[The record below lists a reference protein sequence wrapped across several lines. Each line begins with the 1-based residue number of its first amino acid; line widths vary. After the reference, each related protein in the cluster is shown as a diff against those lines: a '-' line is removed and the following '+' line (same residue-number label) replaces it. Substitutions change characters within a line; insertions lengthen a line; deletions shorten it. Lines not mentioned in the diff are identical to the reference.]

1 MRYSWQRARWDKA
14 ERAKWDKDDSDRWDR
29 VDRVLDEIELTES

>member
-1 MRYSWQRARWDKA
+1 MRYSWQRARWDRA
-14 ERAKWDKDDSDRWDR
+14 ERAKWDKADSDRWDR

>member
-1 MRYSWQRARWDKA
+1 MRYSWQRARWDRA
-14 ERAKWDKDDSDRWDR
+14 QRAKWDKADSDRWDR

>member
-1 MRYSWQRARWDKA
+1 MRYSWQRARWDRA